1 MRSARPRISFNKF
14 AVIWFSALTAVTV
27 VAVIAAAGG
36 WFMTAVRAGGSPMAG
51 EWVGLCQ
58 DGRPFVL
65 LNLKPAVGGYGG
77 TISLGNVKVTSQPAA
92 ANGSCVVRDPATPE
106 HAMKITK
113 AAVARDLLTFDSE
126 HGQEYEMRVTGSDL
140 AELRFVGVTHDESWF
155 TLRRGP
161 RSRQ

>member
-27 VAVIAAAGG
+27 VAVSAGGGG
-36 WFMTAVRAGGSPMAG
+36 WFMTAVRAGGSAMAG

-92 ANGSCVVRDPATPE
+92 SNGSCVVKDPASPE

-113 AAVARDLLTFDSE
+113 ATVTRDLLTFDSE
-126 HGQEYEMRVTGSDL
+126 HGQEYEMRRTGSDA
-140 AELRFVGVTHDESWF
+140 AELRFVATTHDESWF
-155 TLRRGP
+155 ALRRGK
-161 RSRQ
+161 